1 MMTGDMHT
9 RQSRKDI
16 LIMAGDRH
24 AREPKKGGSRQK
36 PLYKAQ
42 ACEGLTFY
50 EFSYTQA
57 QKHRRAIRRTEH
69 THPDPEQQTAE
80 EGSEPMALSEEARQ
94 WMIENGLEGLL
105 RIADAP
111 PHAEPEQAAASIDL
125 SEVTEGAVQ
134 ALTGIKAGGLQTIE
148 NPSSQILFEYFGEYS
163 ISSKAYRTQGG
174 ENLLFGEV
182 ARAMMEYGFVNSR
195 PPAIAKYRAAF
206 VIATYEGLQVDWLH
220 FITEGLKEAIK
231 NLVEGKKPWAGIAQ
245 WLTVL
250 VPPVLPIKQKKRGRQ
265 ETTPKKATKRRQILE
280 KHTPGWTQ
288 EEEEQR
294 EEGPSRQQQEP
305 ATKAKPAGK
314 GKGKPAKKTNQE
326 PAEEEPVVLKPIKIT
341 LRRPEPEPEDF
352 IQKVRLVAAPE
363 EEAETEEDSSEQ
375 LVRLPPRQ
383 GRERRARGPAP
394 PVDRTQQRAQGPPP
408 VAGAEAVPEP
418 APREAVPEPVIPDFR
433 EPVFPDFR
441 EPVIPEKRNE
451 QAPEPE
457 KRPEKQPEL
466 RSRSEQCY
474 SDTGS
479 TKPQWLRWLSE
490 QVSGVADQIEDEEK
504 QREHLTQTTT
514 QEMVVL
520 RTQLHELQGELL
532 LAKERIQQAQVVTE
546 PVGTTRK
553 QPEPE
558 PEPVALQTGP
568 ETEKIIET
576 LREELKAQEA
586 LREKER
592 E

>member
-1 MMTGDMHT
+1 M
-9 RQSRKDI
+9 
-16 LIMAGDRH
+16 
-24 AREPKKGGSRQK
+24 
-36 PLYKAQ
+36 
-42 ACEGLTFY
+42 
-50 EFSYTQA
+50 
-57 QKHRRAIRRTEH
+57 
-69 THPDPEQQTAE
+69 
-80 EGSEPMALSEEARQ
+80 
-94 WMIENGLEGLL
+94 
-105 RIADAP
+105 
-111 PHAEPEQAAASIDL
+111 
-125 SEVTEGAVQ
+125 
-134 ALTGIKAGGLQTIE
+134 
-148 NPSSQILFEYFGEYS
+148 
-163 ISSKAYRTQGG
+163 
-174 ENLLFGEV
+174 FGEV

-195 PPAIAKYRAAF
+195 PPAIPRYRATF
-206 VIATYEGLQVDWLH
+206 LIATYEGLQVDWLH

-265 ETTPKKATKRRQILE
+265 ETTPKKVTKRRHILE

-288 EEEEQR
+288 EEAEQR
-294 EEGPSRQQQEP
+294 EEGPSQQQQEP

-314 GKGKPAKKTNQE
+314 GKGKPT
-326 PAEEEPVVLKPIKIT
+326 EEEPVALKPINIT
-341 LRRPEPEPEDF
+341 LRRPEPEPEVF

-363 EEAETEEDSSEQ
+363 EEAETEDSSEP
-375 LVRLPPRQ
+375 LVRLPARQ
-383 GRERRARGPAP
+383 GRERRAKGPAP
-394 PVDRTQQRAQGPPP
+394 PVDKTQQRAQGPPP
-408 VAGAEAVPEP
+408 VAEAEAVPEP
-418 APREAVPEPVIPDFR
+418 VPREAAPTPVL
-433 EPVFPDFR
+433 PDFR

-490 QVSGVADQIEDEEK
+490 QLSGVADQLEEEETCR
-504 QREHLTQTTT
+504 QQLTHTTT
-514 QEMVVL
+514 QELVAL
-520 RTQLHELQGELL
+520 RTQIEEMQGELL
-532 LAKERIQQAQVVTE
+532 QAREGIQQAQVVTE

-592 E
+592 EQRKAVEDDRRKMEEGLWKG